1 MPDYSSAGAT
11 AGGLLGGPIGAGLGG
26 LLGGAIGLFT
36 GASQKRKARNIL
48 NQPYPEYKIP
58 TEVTQAASEG
68 LPSEQYA
75 QAMRNIQRQ
84 QSAAISQAQDRRSGL
99 GAIGKTQQLSNDA
112 MLNLDVA
119 NAKARQQNQ
128 LRLGTYR
135 DKAWDWN
142 VKNKYNRDFNYGMNL
157 LGAGNQN
164 FSGGLDRIGGGLG
177 LLAGGGAFKGLFG
190 RGSSTATSRTGDYTQ
205 DDSLPQ

>member
-1 MPDYSSAGAT
+1 MPDYGSAGAT

-26 LLGGAIGLFT
+26 LVGGAISLFT
-36 GASQKRKARNIL
+36 GAGQKRKARNLI

-58 TEVTQAASEG
+58 TEVVQAASEG
-68 LPSEQYA
+68 LPSEQYT
-75 QAMRNIQRQ
+75 QAMRNVQRQ
-84 QSAAISQAQDRRSGL
+84 QNAAISQAQDRRGAL
-99 GAIGKTQQLSNDA
+99 GVIGKTQQASNDA

-128 LRLGTYR
+128 MRLGTYR

-164 FSGGLDRIGGGLG
+164 FSGGLDRLAGGVG

-190 RGSSTATSRTGDYTQ
+190 RGNTTASRTGDYTQ